1 MTFLYAHVIS
11 LLFWRKKRV
20 VLPLDYTKRK
30 YVQENPERKERIY
43 KRTPK
48 GNKAYTRGPR
58 RENKEN
64 RARPKTKLSPV
75 TRVVSGINIQ
85 SLLQKN
91 F

>member
-1 MTFLYAHVIS
+1 M
-11 LLFWRKKRV
+11 
-20 VLPLDYTKRK
+20 
-30 YVQENPERKERIY
+30 Y
-43 KRTPK
+43 KRILKGKKEYTRGPPK

-64 RARPKTKLSPV
+64 RARPKTKWSPV